1 MELTLRFLEPYR
13 VLSYST
19 CCRWSR
25 GKAFA
30 RARARAVPC
39 GRLRPVLVAPA
50 CWEVR
55 GRITT
60 EGTYMR
66 RRTDAFRLFVCA
78 YIGM

>member
-50 CWEVR
+50 C
-55 GRITT
+55 
-60 EGTYMR
+60 
-66 RRTDAFRLFVCA
+66 
-78 YIGM
+78 